1 MLKIGLTGGMGCGK
15 SVVAHIFSSLGV
27 AVYDAD
33 SRAKEISA
41 LPSTRAA
48 IAALFGEEA
57 ACNRKVL
64 AEKVFSKPE
73 ELARLNALLHPLV
86 MEDCRKWFEDL
97 ALRGDYTAPYAVAEA
112 AILFE
117 SGMEKLFDSIVTVEA
132 PQEVQIARAMKRDGS
147 TRQQVLARLSR
158 QLSSEERQKKSHF
171 TIQNDDPSPILD
183 KVLEIDRV
191 LRQQM
196 ASEASQGR

>member
-41 LPSTRAA
+41 LPTTRSA

-57 ACNRKVL
+57 SHDRKVL
-64 AEKVFSKPE
+64 AEKVFAHPE
-73 ELARLNALLHPLV
+73 ELAKLNALLHPLV
-86 MEDCRKWFEDL
+86 MKDCSDWLDGLTSRT
-97 ALRGDYTAPYAVAEA
+97 DYTIPYAVVEA

-117 SGMEKLFDSIVTVEA
+117 SGMEKLFDCIVTVEA

-147 TRQQVLARLSR
+147 TREQVLARLSR
-158 QLSSEERQKKSHF
+158 QLSTEIRRQKADF
-171 TIQNDDPSPILD
+171 VLYNDSVHPVLQEVLKLD
-183 KVLEIDRV
+183 KEF
-191 LRQQM
+191 RQ
-196 ASEASQGR
+196 R

>member
-1 MLKIGLTGGMGCGK
+1 GMGCGK

-57 ACNRKVL
+57 SRNRKVL
-64 AEKVFSKPE
+64 AEKVFAKPE
-73 ELARLNALLHPLV
+73 ELAKLNALLHPLV

-97 ALRGDYTAPYAVAEA
+97 ASRKDYTAPYAVAEA

-117 SGMEKLFDSIVTVEA
+117 SGMEKLFDYIVTVEA

-147 TRQQVLARLSR
+147 TREQVLARLSR
-158 QLSSEERQKKSHF
+158 QLPSEVRRQKADAVLL
-171 TIQNDDPSPILD
+171 NDSLHPILPD
-183 KVLEIDRV
+183 VLNLNRKFCIN
-191 LRQQM
+191 
-196 ASEASQGR
+196 

>member
-57 ACNRKVL
+57 SRNRKVL
-64 AEKVFSKPE
+64 AEKVFAKPE
-73 ELARLNALLHPLV
+73 ELAKLNALLHPLV

-97 ALRGDYTAPYAVAEA
+97 ASRKDYTAPYAVAEA

-117 SGMEKLFDSIVTVEA
+117 SGMEKLFDYIVTVEA

-147 TRQQVLARLSR
+147 TREQVLARLSR
-158 QLSSEERQKKSHF
+158 QLPSEVRRQK
-171 TIQNDDPSPILD
+171 
-183 KVLEIDRV
+183 
-191 LRQQM
+191 
-196 ASEASQGR
+196 A

>member
-33 SRAKEISA
+33 SRTKEISA
-41 LPSTRAA
+41 LPTTRSA

-57 ACNRKVL
+57 SRNRKVL
-64 AEKVFSKPE
+64 AEKVFAHPE
-73 ELARLNALLHPLV
+73 ELAKLNALLHPLV
-86 MEDCRKWFEDL
+86 MKDCRDWLDGL
-97 ALRGDYTAPYAVAEA
+97 ASRTDYTIPYAVVEA

-117 SGMEKLFDSIVTVEA
+117 SGMEKLFDCIVTVEA

-147 TRQQVLARLSR
+147 TREQVLARLSR
-158 QLSSEERQKKSHF
+158 QLSTEIRRQKADF
-171 TIQNDDPSPILD
+171 VLYNDSVHPVLQEVLKLD
-183 KVLEIDRV
+183 KEF
-191 LRQQM
+191 RQ
-196 ASEASQGR
+196 R

>member
-57 ACNRKVL
+57 ARNRKVL
-64 AEKVFSKPE
+64 ADNVFADPE
-73 ELARLNALLHPLV
+73 ALARLNALLHPLV

-97 ALRGDYTAPYAVAEA
+97 ASRGDYAAPYAVAEA

-117 SGMEKLFDSIVTVEA
+117 SGMERVFDYIITVEA

-158 QLSSEERQKKSHF
+158 QLPSEIRREKADSVLL
-171 TIQNDDPSPILD
+171 NDSIHPILPDVLHLD
-183 KVLEIDRV
+183 KEF
-191 LRQQM
+191 RQ
-196 ASEASQGR
+196 GKVR

>member
-41 LPSTRAA
+41 LPSTRAG

-57 ACNRKVL
+57 ARDRKVL
-64 AEKVFSKPE
+64 AEKVFARPE
-73 ELARLNALLHPLV
+73 ELAKLNALLHPLV

-97 ALRGDYTAPYAVAEA
+97 ASREDYTAPYAVAEA

-117 SGMEKLFDSIVTVEA
+117 SGMEKLFDYIVTVEA

-147 TRQQVLARLSR
+147 TREQVLARLSR
-158 QLSSEERQKKSHF
+158 QLPTEIRRQKADF
-171 TIQNDDPSPILD
+171 VLLNDSIHPILPD
-183 KVLEIDRV
+183 VLNLDRKFR
-191 LRQQM
+191 L
-196 ASEASQGR
+196 SKS